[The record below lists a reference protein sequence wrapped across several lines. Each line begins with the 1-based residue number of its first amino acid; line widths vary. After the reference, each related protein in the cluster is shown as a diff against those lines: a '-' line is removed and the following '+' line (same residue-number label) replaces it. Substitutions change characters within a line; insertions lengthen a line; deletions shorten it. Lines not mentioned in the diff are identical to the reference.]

1 MTYDGQVQNGVV
13 VFENGTALPEGT
25 HVRVVPVVVELQN
38 EHEQPRTIAERF
50 ANVIGKA
57 KDLPED
63 FAENHDHYIHG
74 TPKK

>member
-1 MTYDGQVQNGVV
+1 MTYRGQVRNGVV
-13 VFENGTALPEGT
+13 VLESNAQIAEGAE
-25 HVRVVPVVVELQN
+25 VEVHLKGDDII
-38 EHEQPRTIAERF
+38 PTIAERF

-74 TPKK
+74 ATKKSI